1 MENKYPGIVR
11 SYDAIY
17 LIDKTSKIRNW
28 FYGLMLS
35 FIVIL
40 LLPWTQNIKSKGQ
53 VTTLYPEQR
62 PQKINSPIPG
72 KIVKW
77 YVREGN
83 EVQAGDTLLQL
94 AEIKP
99 EYLDPQLVERTQE
112 QMVAKQSS
120 IDAYENKIGA
130 NVAQGNA
137 LESGLELKIKQIR
150 NKILQTE
157 NKLAA
162 EKAEL
167 NAASNDAD
175 LARDQYQRQEKMFA
189 DGLVSQTQLQQRNA
203 TYQNILAKKIGVEN
217 KVQQTRQELM
227 NLQLEI
233 NSIQQDYAEKMS
245 KVQGDQFT
253 TISQIQNSQA
263 EVSKLKNQVQNYK
276 LRNQFYY
283 VLAPQAGQVV
293 QVNKA
298 GIGEILKEDEY
309 IMKVVPSK
317 MKYAVEMFIKP
328 VDLPLIDKGQKVRF
342 MFDGFPAIVF
352 SGWPNNSYGTF
363 GGKIIAFENTIG
375 ENGMF
380 KVLVTEDEGDKP
392 WPAQLRVG
400 SGAQCITLLKDVP
413 IWYELWRNINGF
425 PPDYYKSDEKAISKK
440 EK

>member
-1 MENKYPGIVR
+1 MKNKYPTNIH
-11 SYDAIY
+11 SFDAIY
-17 LIDKTSKIRNW
+17 LIDRKSKVRYW
-28 FYGLMLS
+28 FYGLMAL
-35 FIVIL
+35 FLIIL
-40 LLPWTQNIKSKGQ
+40 FLPWTQNIKSKGQ

-83 EVQAGDTLLQL
+83 EVNPGDTLLQL

-112 QMVAKQSS
+112 QMLAKQGS

-130 NVAQGNA
+130 NIAQGIA
-137 LESGLELKIKQIR
+137 LESGLQLKIKQIR
-150 NKILQTE
+150 NKIQQTE
-157 NKLAA
+157 NKLAG
-162 EKAEL
+162 EQAEL
-167 NAASNDAD
+167 QAMTNDAD

-189 DGLVSQTQLQQRNA
+189 EGLVSQTQLQQRNA
-203 TYQNILAKKIGVEN
+203 AYQNILAKKIGVDY

-227 NLQLEI
+227 NLQIEI
-233 NSIQQDYAEKMS
+233 NSLQQDYAEKLS
-245 KVQGDQFT
+245 KVQGEQYST
-253 TISQIQNSQA
+253 MSQIQNSQA

-276 LRNQFYY
+276 MRNQFYY

-298 GIGEILKEDEY
+298 GIGEILKEEEY
-309 IMKVVPSK
+309 IMKIVPAR
-317 MKYAVEMFIKP
+317 MKYAVEMYIKP
-328 VDLPLIDKGQKVRF
+328 VDLPLIDKNQKVRF

-363 GGKIIAFENTIG
+363 GGKIVAYENTIG

-380 KVLVTEDEGDKP
+380 RVLVTEDEADKP

-425 PPDYYKSDEKAISKK
+425 PPDYYKVAEKSYTKN